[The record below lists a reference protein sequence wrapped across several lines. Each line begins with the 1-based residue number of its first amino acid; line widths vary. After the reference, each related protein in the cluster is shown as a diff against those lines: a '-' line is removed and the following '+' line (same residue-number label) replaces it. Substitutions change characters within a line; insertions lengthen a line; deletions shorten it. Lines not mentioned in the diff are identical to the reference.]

1 MEKCP
6 PKFYDL
12 KIYGKT
18 HVRQEGAHALLP
30 RDHLKSIPER
40 HVPLLGFCNHR
51 FARIVRDLTINLG
64 AVLRFQYIFIINL
77 VYLTATFTR
86 RH

>member
-30 RDHLKSIPER
+30 RDHPKSIPER

-51 FARIVRDLTINLG
+51 S
-64 AVLRFQYIFIINL
+64 
-77 VYLTATFTR
+77 AT
-86 RH
+86 